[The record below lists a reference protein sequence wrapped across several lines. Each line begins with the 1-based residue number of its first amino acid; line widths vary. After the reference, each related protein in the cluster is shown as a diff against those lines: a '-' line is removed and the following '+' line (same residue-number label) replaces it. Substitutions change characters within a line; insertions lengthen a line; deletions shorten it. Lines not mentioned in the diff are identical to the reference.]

1 MAPGNSGKPTHMEG
15 GVAIILLLIIGVVVI
30 GGGMMLLGGGAL
42 GSSKGGDGDDG
53 PRPRHKR
60 PTDPV
65 QENREFAGV
74 HHDDD
79 DEGRR

>member
-1 MAPGNSGKPTHMEG
+1 MEG
-15 GVAIILLLIIGVVVI
+15 GVAIILLLVIAVVVI
-30 GGGMMLLGGGAL
+30 GGGAMLLGGGAL
-42 GSSKGGDGDDG
+42 GASKNEGEDEGD
-53 PRPRHKR
+53 RPVHKR

-74 HHDDD
+74 HHDE

>member
-1 MAPGNSGKPTHMEG
+1 MEG
-15 GVAIILLLIIGVVVI
+15 GVGIILLLIIGVVVI
-30 GGGMMLLGGGAL
+30 GGGVMLLGGGAL
-42 GSSKGGDGDDG
+42 GSSKRGGGDGH
-53 PRPRHKR
+53 RPRHKR

-79 DEGRR
+79 ESPR